1 MLPPPTPSPAS
12 STPSKSS
19 RKSSIEP
26 LRVEAFINDLFGEDL
41 HASRVLSLTN
51 ATIGALGAAVLG
63 VHAIG
68 LALAEERGLSEKH
81 AVKQVDRFFSNSK
94 VDPWEL
100 ADRWVPFII
109 GQRKEIAVA
118 MDWTDFDA
126 DDHSTL
132 MLGMVTS
139 HGRATPL
146 VWKTFRKSTLGTH
159 RNEYEDE
166 LLLRLREVVPADV
179 KVTILADR
187 AFGDKDLYD
196 FIVGELGFGYVIRF
210 RGCIHVTSQDGEK
223 RKADEWVGKGGRAKT
238 LRQASVTHRH
248 YVVPTVVCVH
258 DTKMKEAWCLASS
271 DPKASAASLIKHYAK
286 RWTIE
291 PSFRDTKDLRF
302 GMGLSWT
309 HVKRPDRR
317 DKMLFVA
324 ALAIV
329 LLTLLGAAGESLGM
343 ERLLKANTVKTRTYS
358 LFRQGV
364 LYYRKIPTMK
374 EPQLIAL
381 MTRFN
386 EVLMQHAS
394 LRAFLGFL

>member
-187 AFGDKDLYD
+187 AFGDKELYD

-238 LRQASVTHRH
+238 LRQASFIFVSCTQT
-248 YVVPTVVCVH
+248 TVG
-258 DTKMKEAWCLASS
+258 T
-271 DPKASAASLIKHYAK
+271 
-286 RWTIE
+286 T
-291 PSFRDTKDLRF
+291 
-302 GMGLSWT
+302 
-309 HVKRPDRR
+309 
-317 DKMLFVA
+317 
-324 ALAIV
+324 
-329 LLTLLGAAGESLGM
+329 
-343 ERLLKANTVKTRTYS
+343 
-358 LFRQGV
+358 
-364 LYYRKIPTMK
+364 
-374 EPQLIAL
+374 
-381 MTRFN
+381 
-386 EVLMQHAS
+386 
-394 LRAFLGFL
+394 